1 MDYLQSIL
9 LQGPVDN
16 PGINQRALKELFVI
30 VKERMEEWDYSILVS
45 VLEIYNECVR
55 DLLAVNHTERR
66 EVKQGL
72 TGMYVPGL
80 TQVQVSHLEEVNE
93 VRGRCECARE
103 RGERREWVAR
113 RKGGTMKLCLVCIPN
128 TSIYQVHS
136 CAYSLC
142 RCLFWAMRT
151 GPLGPLK

>member
-9 LQGPVDN
+9 LQGPLDN

-30 VKERMEEWDYSILVS
+30 VTERMEEWDYSILVS

-66 EVKQGL
+66 EVKQGP

-93 VRGRCECARE
+93 VRSKCECLCK
-103 RGERREWVAR
+103 GERREWV
-113 RKGGTMKLCLVCIPN
+113 GGRGYHKTMSSLCTKRIA
-128 TSIYQVHS
+128 T

-142 RCLFWAMRT
+142 RCLLWAMRT